1 MGYGALM
8 KVVNNR
14 ATPIQTFVTG
24 IVCMYDNGDQG
35 SNLSLFNNVVIA
47 GSTSLPASGEGQ
59 YIEEIGSGGCALQES
74 TFSVKI
80 EDATNHAI
88 IGQVDFTENGGND
101 YEVANNDNKDV
112 LDVYLNNSSPQA
124 RIQITVEAT

>member
-1 MGYGALM
+1 MGYGAYM

-14 ATPIQTFVTG
+14 PTPIQTFVTG
-24 IVCMYDNGDQG
+24 VVCMYDNGDQG
-35 SNLSLFNNVVIA
+35 SNLSLWNNAVIA
-47 GSTSLPASGEGQ
+47 GSTALPTSDPGQ
-59 YIEEIGSGGCALQES
+59 YIEEIGSGGCAFDVS
-74 TFSVKI
+74 KFSIKI
-80 EDATNHAI
+80 EDANNHAI
-88 IGQVDFTENGGND
+88 IGQIDFTEDDND